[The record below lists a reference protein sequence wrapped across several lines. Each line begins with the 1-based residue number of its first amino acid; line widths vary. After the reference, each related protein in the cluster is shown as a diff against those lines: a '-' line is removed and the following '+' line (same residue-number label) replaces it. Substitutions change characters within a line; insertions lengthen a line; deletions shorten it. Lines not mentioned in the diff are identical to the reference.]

1 MQEDK
6 TLMHYVAQ
14 VRYILQVVGPIA
26 TRASFLLPSAKV
38 LERCAPRFSCSR
50 GTTNPPRPTE
60 APRTTSAR
68 ARPRR

>member
-38 LERCAPRFSCSR
+38 LERCAPRFLLI
-50 GTTNPPRPTE
+50 N
-60 APRTTSAR
+60 
-68 ARPRR
+68 

>member
-26 TRASFLLPSAKV
+26 TRASFPLPSEV
-38 LERCAPRFSCSR
+38 LERCAPRFLLI
-50 GTTNPPRPTE
+50 N
-60 APRTTSAR
+60 
-68 ARPRR
+68 